1 MRGLLKLVCCFFII
15 LCLDLYCYSDFIFD
29 ARSHTLIYHSTI
41 GATDETIPT
50 ISYDTY
56 EGITSEEKQELNTI
70 IDNLLSHRQ
79 TKLLLEAIA
88 LQLKALKHEKQ
99 IVIKIVIQ
107 KNEEAKGH
115 GCYCMNP
122 CFFKQEDGS
131 YKLYIYYS
139 DLPQNGIY
147 RPITFFLNG
156 RYRMSYLE
164 IPRYI
169 AFAHESA
176 HALNL
181 LETIKNGLEKDLEK
195 LTNEQNSKN
204 VLEYLSKK
212 IPLEE
217 SLTKNS
223 FENLDELSVILGSFH
238 TTSWGPCFLGET
250 VFLRKHYKSISEQ
263 LHFWCWSHSLLEKK
277 VLGPFEP
284 NVESKFD
291 CNIVH
296 KLLSSLNFIEIKS
309 QKQQEVI
316 PLSLKQAWRI
326 PNVNGDSDDKSD
338 LIIAQQDGQFHN
350 IDLSR
355 LEKTETDITIETIE
369 KAWGPSKRL
378 IKKARIPLER
388 DLVCVD
394 EGQFCLFT
402 LPSLKKQNLF
412 FSKSGRDTVIY
423 SGNLYIDS
431 AILPL
436 NIERLTDTQSIF
448 SLPQDVKIKDEEVV
462 DLCVQPFILESK
474 DRIVV
479 EGTQIQLKNVASDGN
494 CGVWALLQALYPEQ
508 NFVVP
513 TFSQVKD
520 MERLRVQAA
529 TFVHNNNTTG
539 GRIAMSAY
547 WLYTDDFRYFAQAI
561 GRPIG
566 IIVYGDGYRIYEP
579 SGNEII
585 HEDMLTFREY
595 LDQHSETLKICLIGN
610 HYQAVTNITSYEK

>member
-1 MRGLLKLVCCFFII
+1 MRGLLKLVRCFFVI

-29 ARSHTLIYHSTI
+29 ERSHTLIYHSTI

-107 KNEEAKGH
+107 KNDEAKGH

-238 TTSWGPCFLGET
+238 TGPCFLGET
-250 VFLRKHYKSISEQ
+250 VFLREHYKSISEQ

-316 PLSLKQAWRI
+316 SLSLKQAWRI
-326 PNVNGDSDDKSD
+326 PNVNGDSDDKGD
-338 LIIAQQDGQFHN
+338 LIIVQQDGQFHN

-355 LEKTETDITIETIE
+355 LEKAETDITIETIE

-431 AILPL
+431 IVLPL
-436 NIERLTDTQSIF
+436 NVEKLTDEQSIF
-448 SLPQDVKIKDEEVV
+448 SLPKGAKIKDEEVV
-462 DLCVQPFILESK
+462 NLCVQPFILESK

-494 CGVWALLQALYPEQ
+494 CGAWALLQALYPEQ
-508 NFVVP
+508 NFVAP
-513 TFSQVKD
+513 T
-520 MERLRVQAA
+520 E
-529 TFVHNNNTTG
+529 
-539 GRIAMSAY
+539 
-547 WLYTDDFRYFAQAI
+547 
-561 GRPIG
+561 
-566 IIVYGDGYRIYEP
+566 E
-579 SGNEII
+579 
-585 HEDMLTFREY
+585 
-595 LDQHSETLKICLIGN
+595 LD
-610 HYQAVTNITSYEK
+610 